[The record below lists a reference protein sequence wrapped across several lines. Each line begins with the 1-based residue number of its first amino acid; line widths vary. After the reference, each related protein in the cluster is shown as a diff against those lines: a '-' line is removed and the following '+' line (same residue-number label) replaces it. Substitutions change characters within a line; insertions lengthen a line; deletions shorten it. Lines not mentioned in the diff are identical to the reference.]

1 VPLGAL
7 AAEATS
13 ATPRSYA
20 GSMNAICLAGSER
33 ANAIGQVTSVDDL
46 VTLGPRLVA
55 VDDWELGRFLKLGRP
70 PQSIAKH
77 VARYVSAQ
85 RQLNS
90 PRQEGGRGRR
100 TRRRSVRRSSVSA
113 LCRVGSD
120 PGERGAKDRRESVPA
135 VGRSALTFPRR
146 DRGPCVGS
154 RSELGVA
161 IAPVRGMAGDV

>member
-7 AAEATS
+7 AAGATS

-90 PRQEGGRGRR
+90 LGRKAVAAAGRGDAASAVRLS
-100 TRRRSVRRSSVSA
+100 RRSAVLVRIQESEGRKIGARACLPSA
-113 LCRVGSD
+113 
-120 PGERGAKDRRESVPA
+120 GAR
-135 VGRSALTFPRR
+135 
-146 DRGPCVGS
+146 
-154 RSELGVA
+154 
-161 IAPVRGMAGDV
+161 